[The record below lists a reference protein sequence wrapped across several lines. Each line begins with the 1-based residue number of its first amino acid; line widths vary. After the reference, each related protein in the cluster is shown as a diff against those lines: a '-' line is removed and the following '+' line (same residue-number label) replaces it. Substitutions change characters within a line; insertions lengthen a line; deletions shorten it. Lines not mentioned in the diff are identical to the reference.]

1 MAQPFTTPESP
12 EVEASDPFEGTPYRL
27 IRRLARGGMGQVYL
41 IEHRELGR
49 ECVAKLVHERLASE
63 QQLLERIRIEAE
75 SLGTLNHPNIVSV
88 NNFGTTKDG
97 RPFIVM
103 EYLRGRD
110 LARTLASG
118 RSFSVTESIELVLQ
132 ACSALSAAHSI
143 GIVHRDIKPEN
154 LFLHEESDGST
165 VLKILDFGVARIIP
179 GVSPHT
185 PTPLPQPTATGVIV
199 GTLRYAS
206 PEGASGQRVDY
217 RADIY
222 SLGLV
227 LYRLFTGRSPYGDH
241 LSDTG
246 IITATLTEAP
256 AAPSSVATQYI
267 PSELDEIVLKALQK
281 SPEER
286 YATMKD
292 FKDALSY
299 VRDTLAADEHF
310 SEEIVLPLN
319 RELAQDMSL
328 CTSTVAAVR
337 TIVERRKATL
347 NAILFATV
355 LLVTT
360 VLVGIFV
367 AKLRQSTG
375 AP

>member
-12 EVEASDPFEGTPYRL
+12 EAETSDPFEGTPYRL

-49 ECVAKLVHERLASE
+49 ECVAKLIHERLASE

-88 NNFGTTKDG
+88 NNFGTTQDG

-118 RSFSVTESIELVLQ
+118 RSFSVIESIDIILQ
-132 ACSALSAAHSI
+132 ACSALGAAHSI
-143 GIVHRDIKPEN
+143 GVIHRDIKPEN

-179 GVSPHT
+179 GVSPDT

-206 PEGASGQRVDY
+206 PEGVSGQRVDY

-227 LYRLFTGRSPYGDH
+227 LYRLLTGRNPFGDH

-292 FKDALSY
+292 FKVALSY

-319 RELAQDMSL
+319 RELAQDMSS

-337 TIVERRKATL
+337 TSVERRKATL

>member
-118 RSFSVTESIELVLQ
+118 RSFSVTESIDLVLQ
-132 ACSALSAAHSI
+132 ACSALGAAHSI

-165 VLKILDFGVARIIP
+165 ILKILDFGVARIIP
-179 GVSPHT
+179 GVSPDT

-206 PEGASGQRVDY
+206 PEGVSGQRVDY

-222 SLGLV
+222 SLALV
-227 LYRLFTGRSPYGDH
+227 LYRLLTGRSPFGDH

-319 RELAQDMSL
+319 RELTQDMSL

-337 TIVERRKATL
+337 TTVERRKAIL